1 MFVMKKNVFI
11 LFLLLCF
18 ALTSMFSEGMLG
30 LRTLEAT
37 QTQQATES
45 TNQESVGLNLRTI
58 DPLLIAFQEGFK
70 SPTLPGWKENQM
82 GDLSF
87 KVPMGFSSEAIRTGV
102 NYDGKITDANGET
115 FAQLFLYQLDAYQI
129 DELMSTLLK
138 TLYGNKPTGERGF
151 EKFKEYPNN
160 KVVYFTRVYMYD
172 QKITNPVMLV
182 YQKGKTNEDIQP
194 GSVLLLFFEPMQY
207 QADTDQEQ
215 LNSWIEGIAGSL
227 IEAMTTEKPEKVN
240 KPIEK
245 EEKEETV
252 AILGKNL
259 GEKLAYCIK
268 NEIYLAKLPA
278 GWKEAQ
284 GDYFSFWYPER
295 FTTDFYLTD
304 DGEVT
309 DLVYQG
315 VAMAKIFVGET
326 YDYVLEKDVF
336 NELYQTYLSGLGA
349 YNLVSTSPSF
359 GDFGSI
365 VTYEMDFSGYK
376 GWISLYSESD
386 WEGNL
391 YGEYLVF
398 LGIAPYNE
406 VEVWEE
412 DYLDILISM
421 SF

>member
-1 MFVMKKNVFI
+1 MFVMKKIVFI
-11 LFLLLCF
+11 LFLLVCF

-37 QTQQATES
+37 QTQQATEL

-70 SPTLPGWKENQM
+70 SPALPGWKENQI

-87 KVPMGFSSEAIRTGV
+87 KVPMGFSSEAIRNGV

-115 FAQLFLYQLDAYQI
+115 FAQLFLYQLDAYQL

-151 EKFKEYPNN
+151 EKFKEYSNDQ
-160 KVVYFTRVYMYD
+160 VVYFTRVYMYD
-172 QKITNPVMLV
+172 QKITNPIMLV

-227 IEAMTTEKPEKVN
+227 IEAMTTEKPEKVD
-240 KPIEK
+240 KPGEK

-259 GEKLAYCIK
+259 GEKLAYCIE

-278 GWKEAQ
+278 GWKEAK
-284 GDYFSFWYPER
+284 GTHFSFWYPER
-295 FTTDFYLTD
+295 FTTDFYLTE

-315 VAMAKIFVGET
+315 VTMAKIFVGET
-326 YDYVLEKDVF
+326 YEHVLEEDVF

-359 GDFGSI
+359 GDFGSM

>member
-1 MFVMKKNVFI
+1 MKRNVFI
-11 LFLLLCF
+11 LFLLLSF
-18 ALTSMFSEGMLG
+18 VLTSVFSEGMLG

-45 TNQESVGLNLRTI
+45 STQESIGLNLRTI
-58 DPLLIAFQEGFK
+58 DPLLISFKEGFK
-70 SPTLPGWKENQM
+70 SPTLPGWKVNQI
-82 GDLSF
+82 GEVSF
-87 KVPMGFSSEAIRTGV
+87 KVPMGFGSEAIRNGV

-115 FAQLFLYQLDAYQI
+115 FAQLFLYQLEAYQL
-129 DELMSTLLK
+129 DELVNTLLK
-138 TLYGNKPTGERGF
+138 TLFGNRATGEKTY
-151 EKFKEYPNN
+151 EEFKDLSHDQ
-160 KVVYFTRVYMYD
+160 VAYFTRIYMND
-172 QKITNPVMLV
+172 QKITYPILFI
-182 YQKGKTNEDIQP
+182 YQKGESYHDILP
-194 GSVLLLFFEPMQY
+194 GSILFLFFQPSQY
-207 QADTDQEQ
+207 QADADQEQ

-227 IEAMTTEKPEKVN
+227 IESMTTEKTEKVE
-240 KPIEK
+240 KPEEK
-245 EEKEETV
+245 EEKVESV
-252 AILGKNL
+252 AILGENL
-259 GEKLAYCIK
+259 GEKLAYCIE

-278 GWKEAQ
+278 GWKEAK
-284 GDYFSFWYPER
+284 GTYFSFWHPDH
-295 FTTDFYLTD
+295 FTTDFYLTE

-309 DLVYQG
+309 DLVYQE

-326 YDYVLEKDVF
+326 YDYVLEEDIF
-336 NELYQTYLSGLGA
+336 YELYQTYLSGLGT
-349 YNLVSTSPSF
+349 YKLVETTPSF
-359 GDFGSI
+359 GDFGSM

-406 VEVWEE
+406 LEVWEE